1 LRFAF
6 DLRRDWHLIAGFVG
20 FESPFC
26 VGCHF
31 EVGRSFEHRM
41 GERRAEVAAVAG
53 TTEVWGSRPVFAE
66 LFWYSSS
73 EWIFSLQLVV
83 FSWCHVS
90 AGVVALLFW

>member
-53 TTEVWGSRPVFAE
+53 ITEVWGSRPV
-66 LFWYSSS
+66 L
-73 EWIFSLQLVV
+73 
-83 FSWCHVS
+83 
-90 AGVVALLFW
+90 